1 MSGGGGGSVGGVQ
14 RFEVIVKM
22 QKNIEVIVKMQKKRG
37 GVGVRVGVY
46 KDLKL

>member
-1 MSGGGGGSVGGVQ
+1 MRGVQ

-22 QKNIEVIVKMQKKRG
+22 QKNIEVIVKMQKRG
-37 GVGVRVGVY
+37 GGVRVGVY